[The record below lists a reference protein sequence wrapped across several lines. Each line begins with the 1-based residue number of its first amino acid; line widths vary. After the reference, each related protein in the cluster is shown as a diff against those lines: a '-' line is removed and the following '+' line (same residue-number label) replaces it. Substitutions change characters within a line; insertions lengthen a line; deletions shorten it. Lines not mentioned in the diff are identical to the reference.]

1 VKSTRSPLKTC
12 EVHYTQN
19 SNNPHSPGNF
29 SRVRA
34 VFERIYEDAA
44 ERIRAAE
51 SPLSSR
57 RGEVGS
63 KLASRLSNFAA
74 KGNSPIDEAQPCL
87 TADGEALFPIPIPT
101 IVCLL
106 GPRASY
112 SISAFSRSSLQG
124 SSTEL
129 LTHVRRIDA
138 PASAAVSPLQ
148 LPFLTCTFRRRQPD
162 ITALRA
168 QYANS
173 PPLCATDV

>member
-1 VKSTRSPLKTC
+1 VKSTRSSLKTC
-12 EVHYTQN
+12 EAHYTQN

-29 SRVRA
+29 SRVLSV
-34 VFERIYEDAA
+34 VFTRTPA